1 MSLLVV
7 GSVAFDNVETPFGK
21 VENALGGSA
30 TYFSVSAS
38 FFTQVK
44 IVACV
49 GRDFPRRHIS
59 FLNKRKIDTSGLEVK
74 QGKTFRWVGR
84 YDDLN
89 SAQTLETHLN
99 VFADFH
105 PKLPVP
111 YRNVRNIFL
120 ANIDPTLQGTVIDQM
135 KRPSLIGADSMNYWI
150 QNKKKELLKLLR
162 RVDLFMTNDAEAGQ
176 LSGERN
182 LRKASQYI
190 LSLGPKMV
198 VIKKGEHGVIL
209 FSKDFHFYAPA
220 FLVDKAADPT
230 GAGDTFAGGFMGYI
244 TKCGRLNERNLRRAV
259 VYGSVMASYAVE
271 DFSFNR
277 LARLKKSEIAN
288 RFKAFQKLTWF

>member
-7 GSVAFDNVETPFGK
+7 GSIALDSVETPFGK
-21 VENALGGSA
+21 VEGALGGSA

-38 FFTQVK
+38 FFTRVK
-44 IVACV
+44 LVACV
-49 GRDFPRRHIS
+49 GKDFPQRYIS
-59 FLNKRKIDTSGLEVK
+59 FLNKKKIDTNGLEVK
-74 QGKTFRWVGR
+74 NGKTFRWVGK

-99 VFADFH
+99 VFADFR
-105 PKLPVP
+105 PQLPIS

-120 ANIDPTLQGTVIDQM
+120 ANIDPTLQGSVIDQV
-135 KRPSLIGADSMNYWI
+135 KSAGFIGADSMNYWI
-150 QNKKKELLKLLR
+150 QNKKKELLKLLK
-162 RVDLFMTNDAEAGQ
+162 RVDLFMTNDAEAAQ
-176 LSGERN
+176 LSGEKS
-182 LRKASQYI
+182 LKKAADYI
-190 LSLGPKMV
+190 LSLGPKMA
-198 VIKKGEHGVIL
+198 VIKKGEHGVMF
-209 FSKDFHFYAPA
+209 FSKNFHFFAPA

-244 TKCGRLNERNLRRAV
+244 TKCGRLNEQNLRRAV

-277 LARLKKSEIAN
+277 MARLKPVEITN